1 MPAETAVD
9 ILDPGGVG
17 ERDSESL
24 RQPHDAVDHPSHYVN
39 HPSGIECIEVVEY
52 MNFNLGNRIKYVWR
66 AGAKSDELEDIR
78 KAAWYLNR
86 EIDRVEKLRS
96 ERL

>member
-9 ILDPGGVG
+9 ILDRGGVG

-52 MNFNLGNRIKYVWR
+52 MNFNLGNAVKYIAR
-66 AGAKSDELEDIR
+66 AGKKGDAIEDLS
-78 KAAWYLNR
+78 KAAWYLTH
-86 EIDRVEKLRS
+86 EI
-96 ERL
+96 ERLKRDRS